1 MKCIRKFTP
10 VSPYDIQGLESWLQ
24 DLALQ
29 GLYLAWFRPLFST
42 FVQDTPR
49 QVRYRVEFCKEADRD
64 GPPQDLK
71 DLYRDFGWDYMGR
84 AWDST
89 LLIFRTRDSRAEEP
103 HTDPP
108 LQGELLEKLAR
119 RLGRRFFRQLVLTLV
134 MAVLCAVLMG
144 PAPVAQLVTHP
155 QLSVFLLCLI
165 LSLLG
170 LPSPF
175 RSWRRTIRLARQ
187 LGAGAPL
194 DHQVPYPRHN
204 RKSLAE
210 FSAAV
215 VLLGL
220 LAFTW
225 FWDVS
230 GENLHYPQQEIANFT
245 PLPLGSLERGPYAG
259 AYNAH
264 HSLLCWDQWEVCQI
278 GDAGRVGDGIFWKR
292 MDIHWYRPVLP
303 ALAEP
308 VARSLLERAKWPGD
322 DKWWTIPWGTWDE
335 WTVTE
340 YHVDGL
346 DWCAVAEYPGGYFHL
361 AALSGNGRAAVVQY
375 TGSGNLADHLEEL
388 AGMVE

>member
-42 FVQDTPR
+42 FVQNTPR

-71 DLYRDFGWDYMGR
+71 DLYRDFSWDYVGR

-89 LLIFRTRDSRAEEP
+89 LLIFRTRDSRAEEL

-119 RLGRRFFRQLVLTLV
+119 RLGRRFFGQLALTLV
-134 MAVLCAVLMG
+134 LALLCAVLMG

-155 QLSVFLLCLI
+155 QLPVFLLCLI

-187 LGAGAPL
+187 LREGAPL
-194 DHQVPYPRHN
+194 AHQVPYPRRN

-215 VLLGL
+215 VLLSL
-220 LAFTW
+220 LAVTW

-230 GENLHYPQQEIANFT
+230 GEYLRSTQEIEDFT
-245 PLPLGSLERGPYAG
+245 PLPWARWSGEHTPTSATPTTPCCAGTSGRFARSETRAVWGTGSSGNEWISIGTVRYSPPWRSRWPGAFWNGPNGRETASGGPFPG
-259 AYNAH
+259 APGTTGRSPSTPWTAWTGAPWR
-264 HSLLCWDQWEVCQI
+264 STRAAISTWRPSPAA
-278 GDAGRVGDGIFWKR
+278 AGRRWSST
-292 MDIHWYRPVLP
+292 P
-303 ALAEP
+303 APA
-308 VARSLLERAKWPGD
+308 
-322 DKWWTIPWGTWDE
+322 TWR
-335 WTVTE
+335 TT
-340 YHVDGL
+340 
-346 DWCAVAEYPGGYFHL
+346 
-361 AALSGNGRAAVVQY
+361 
-375 TGSGNLADHLEEL
+375 
-388 AGMVE
+388 

>member
-1 MKCIRKFTP
+1 MKYVRKWTP
-10 VSPYDIQGLESWLQ
+10 VSSYDIQGLESWLQ

-29 GLYLAWFRPLFST
+29 GLYLTRFRPLFST

-49 QVRYRVEFCKEADRD
+49 RVRYRVEFCKEADQD

-71 DLYRDFGWDYMGR
+71 DLYSDFGWDYMGR

-134 MAVLCAVLMG
+134 MAVLCAALMG
-144 PAPVAQLVTHP
+144 PAPVAQLVVHP
-155 QLSVFLLCLI
+155 QLLVFLLCLVF
-165 LSLLG
+165 SLLG
-170 LPSPF
+170 LPSRF
-175 RSWRRTIRLARQ
+175 RSWRSTIRLARQ
-187 LGAGAPL
+187 LGEGAPL

-220 LAFTW
+220 LAVTW
-225 FWDVS
+225 FWDMS
-230 GENLHYPQQEIANFT
+230 GENLRSTQEIEDFT
-245 PLPLGSLERGPYAG
+245 PLPLC
-259 AYNAH
+259 H

-278 GDAGRVGDGIFWKR
+278 GDADRMGDGIFWTR
-292 MDIHWYRPVLP
+292 MDINWYRPVLP

-308 VARSLLERAKWPGD
+308 VARGLLERAKWPGD

>member
-29 GLYLAWFRPLFST
+29 GLYLTRFRPLFST

-49 QVRYRVEFCKEADRD
+49 RVRYRVEFCKEADQD

-71 DLYRDFGWDYMGR
+71 DLYSDFGWDYMGR

-89 LLIFRTRDSRAEEP
+89 
-103 HTDPP
+103 
-108 LQGELLEKLAR
+108 
-119 RLGRRFFRQLVLTLV
+119 
-134 MAVLCAVLMG
+134 
-144 PAPVAQLVTHP
+144 
-155 QLSVFLLCLI
+155 
-165 LSLLG
+165 
-170 LPSPF
+170 
-175 RSWRRTIRLARQ
+175 
-187 LGAGAPL
+187 
-194 DHQVPYPRHN
+194 
-204 RKSLAE
+204 
-210 FSAAV
+210 
-215 VLLGL
+215 
-220 LAFTW
+220 
-225 FWDVS
+225 
-230 GENLHYPQQEIANFT
+230 
-245 PLPLGSLERGPYAG
+245 
-259 AYNAH
+259 
-264 HSLLCWDQWEVCQI
+264 LLCWDQWEVCQI

-308 VARSLLERAKWPGD
+308 VAQGLLEQAKWPGD
-322 DKWWTIPWGTWDE
+322 DKWWTIPWGTWDD

-346 DWCAVAEYPGGYFHL
+346 DWCAVAEYPGGYVHL

>member
-1 MKCIRKFTP
+1 MKYIRKLTP
-10 VSPYDIQGLESWLQ
+10 VDPYDIQGLESWLQ
-24 DLALQ
+24 DLALR
-29 GLYLAWFRPLFST
+29 GLYLKNFRPLFCT
-42 FVQDTPR
+42 FQRGTPKA
-49 QVRYRVEFCKEADRD
+49 VRYRVDYCKYSILD
-64 GPPQDLK
+64 GPPQDLL
-71 DLYRDFGWDYMGR
+71 DLYRDFGWTYLCS
-84 AWDST
+84 AIPT
-89 LLIFRTRDSRAEEP
+89 LLIFQTDDPQAEEP
-103 HTDPP
+103 HTDPS

-134 MAVLCAVLMG
+134 MVVLCAVLMG

-155 QLSVFLLCLI
+155 QLPVFLLCLI

-187 LGAGAPL
+187 LGEGSPL
-194 DHQVPYPRHN
+194 DHQVPYPRRN

-220 LAFTW
+220 LAVTW
-225 FWDVS
+225 FWDMS
-230 GENLHYPQQEIANFT
+230 GENLRSTQEIEDFT
-245 PLPLGSLERGPYAG
+245 PLPLGSLERGAYADVC
-259 AYNAH
+259 NAH

-278 GDAGRVGDGIFWKR
+278 GDADRMGDGIFWTR
-292 MDIHWYRPVLP
+292 MDINWYRPVLP

-308 VARSLLERAKWPGD
+308 VARGLLERAKWPGD

-340 YHVDGL
+340 YAVDGL

>member
-64 GPPQDLK
+64 GP
-71 DLYRDFGWDYMGR
+71 
-84 AWDST
+84 
-89 LLIFRTRDSRAEEP
+89 
-103 HTDPP
+103 DPP

-119 RLGRRFFRQLVLTLV
+119 RLGRRFFGQLVLTLV
-134 MAVLCAVLMG
+134 LAVLCAVLMG

-155 QLSVFLLCLI
+155 QLPVFLLCLI

-187 LGAGAPL
+187 LREGAPL
-194 DHQVPYPRHN
+194 DHQVPYPRRN

-215 VLLGL
+215 VLLSL
-220 LAFTW
+220 LAVTW

-230 GENLHYPQQEIANFT
+230 GEYLRSTQEIEDFT
-245 PLPLGSLERGPYAG
+245 PLPLGSLERGAYADVC
-259 AYNAH
+259 NAH

-308 VARSLLERAKWPGD
+308 VARSLPWD
-322 DKWWTIPWGTWDE
+322 D

-340 YHVDGL
+340 YAVDGL

-361 AALSGNGRAAVVQY
+361 AALSGSGRAAVVQY
-375 TGSGNLADHLEEL
+375 TGSGNLADHIEEL
-388 AGMVE
+388 AAMVR

>member
-49 QVRYRVEFCKEADRD
+49 RVRYRVEFCKEADQD

-71 DLYRDFGWDYMGR
+71 DLYSDFGWDYMGR

-119 RLGRRFFRQLVLTLV
+119 RLGRRFFRQIVLTLV
-134 MAVLCAVLMG
+134 MAVLCAALMG
-144 PAPVAQLVTHP
+144 PAPVAQLVVHP
-155 QLSVFLLCLI
+155 QLLVFLLCLVF
-165 LSLLG
+165 SLLG
-170 LPSPF
+170 LPSRF
-175 RSWRRTIRLARQ
+175 RSWRSTIHLARQ
-187 LGAGAPL
+187 LGEGAPL

-220 LAFTW
+220 LAVTW
-225 FWDVS
+225 FWDMS
-230 GENLHYPQQEIANFT
+230 GEYLRSTQEIEDFT
-245 PLPLGSLERGPYAG
+245 PLPLGSLERGAYADVC
-259 AYNAH
+259 NAH

-308 VARSLLERAKWPGD
+308 VACGLLERAKWPGD
-322 DKWWTIPWGTWDE
+322 DKWWTIPWSTWDE

-340 YHVDGL
+340 YAVDGL